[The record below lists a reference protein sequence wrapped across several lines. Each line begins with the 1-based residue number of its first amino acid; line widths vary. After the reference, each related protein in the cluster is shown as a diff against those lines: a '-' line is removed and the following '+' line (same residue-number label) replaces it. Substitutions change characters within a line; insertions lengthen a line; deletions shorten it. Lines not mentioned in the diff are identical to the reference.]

1 MRPPH
6 VPEPPGG
13 HDGVPKRE
21 VGAVDDDGRH
31 VARLERDGG
40 VEALGR
46 DRDAVALVGADEPGG
61 RVWVVLTIPS
71 SVVASRR

>member
-13 HDGVPKRE
+13 HDGVPERE

-61 RVWVVLTIPS
+61 RVGVVLIIFLL
-71 SVVASRR
+71 VASRR